1 MYSSKSIIAALE
13 REKKWILKQR
23 DKRDPLPR
31 DSFRRGDIV
40 TSCVSI
46 LRHSPQTYGA
56 WLRRKPDRERLLR
69 NPRNWTAEKAV
80 RAVVQLIDLT
90 ISDVEACRPFLAKRP
105 AGCLSLKRS
114 RQSLSAHQKRTLDQG
129 RQQAN
134 LPTTISIDFGALASP
149 PTNTRGSRQRR
160 TNEPKTHV
168 AIG

>member
-1 MYSSKSIIAALE
+1 MSL
-13 REKKWILKQR
+13 
-23 DKRDPLPR
+23 
-31 DSFRRGDIV
+31 
-40 TSCVSI
+40 

-69 NPRNWTAEKAV
+69 NPRNWTGEKAV

-90 ISDVEACRPFLAKRP
+90 ISDVEACRFFLAKRP

-114 RQSLSAHQKRTLDQG
+114 RQKASARQKRALDQG
-129 RQQAN
+129 RQKAN
-134 LPTTISIDFGALASP
+134 LPTTISADFGALTSA

-160 TNEPKTHV
+160 TGEPQTQV